1 MILNKGMVQAMSH
14 PPGDRPDALIL
25 FNALYSDSAQTDRA
39 VQELT
44 RMGYD
49 VRREDR
55 SITFNASVLADDV
68 RRLAKKF
75 VLFKNIVEREWKE
88 ADQGDEE

>member
-1 MILNKGMVQAMSH
+1 MILNKGMVQALSH
-14 PPGDRPDALIL
+14 PPGDRPNALIS

-39 VQELT
+39 VQDLT

-55 SITFNASVLADDV
+55 SITFNASVPV
-68 RRLAKKF
+68 SEVHRLAKKF
-75 VLFKNIVEREWKE
+75 TLFKNIVEREWKGT
-88 ADQGDEE
+88 DQDDEE